1 MLNHWDLMRPIIVQ
15 KPEVTALQ
23 QIPDTLSLVL
33 CTARKLS
40 FSKDRLT
47 VVRFIKMSKLILLGF
62 SQLKI
67 FYSEQREYFL
77 KKCYRWGYQRRMKT

>member
-15 KPEVTALQ
+15 KPEVAALQ
-23 QIPDTLSLVL
+23 QIPDTLSQVL

-40 FSKDRLT
+40 FSKNRLT
-47 VVRFIKMSKLILLGF
+47 AVRFIKMSKLILLEF

-77 KKCYRWGYQRRMKT
+77 KKYSL